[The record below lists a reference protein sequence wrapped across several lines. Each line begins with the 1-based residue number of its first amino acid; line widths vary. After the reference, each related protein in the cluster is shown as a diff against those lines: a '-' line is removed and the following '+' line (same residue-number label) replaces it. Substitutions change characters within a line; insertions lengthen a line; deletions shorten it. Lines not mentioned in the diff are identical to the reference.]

1 MRGWIIDAQRP
12 VTPAE
17 EAAWKVFLA
26 LPRDQWDAART
37 MFRRVHCGV
46 PLAAALRGFTAET
59 GATDPEALATLEKAL
74 RGLAEDGAH

>member
-1 MRGWIIDAQRP
+1 MRGWFIDTQRP

-46 PLAAALRGFTAET
+46 PLAAALLRFTSET
-59 GATDPEALATLEKAL
+59 GVIDVAALDMLEKAL
-74 RGLAEDGAH
+74 RGLAEEGAR